1 MKTKIILLAFIALI
15 FGTKDIF
22 GQKKQEINKIG
33 IKREFIGV
41 MDNEFFFDGD
51 HQFSFIDEKSG
62 EFIGFVVGASSCNID
77 KYRINCEVSDDISE
91 RLMNGVKVRVK
102 VWAIS
107 AYAEFCSNEPSG
119 PDIEIVWRPIKIIEL
134 K

>member
-1 MKTKIILLAFIALI
+1 MKTKIIILAFIALI
-15 FGTKDIF
+15 FWTKDIL
-22 GQKKQEINKIG
+22 GQRKQEINKIG

-41 MDNEFFFDGD
+41 MDNEGFYDGD
-51 HQFSFIDEKSG
+51 HGFSFIDDKSG
-62 EFIGFVVGASSCNID
+62 EFILFVVGASSCNID
-77 KYRINCEVSDDISE
+77 KYRIDCEVSDDISD
-91 RLMNGVKVRVK
+91 RLMHGVKVRVK

-119 PDIEIVWRPIKIIEL
+119 PDIEIVWRPLKIIEL